1 MVLNL
6 NWDVPSTEPDQG
18 VWATLQFTTQ
28 GAKLR
33 IFDAAPDA
41 KRRSCLAVY
50 PFPLKEPIC
59 HLDPQF
65 QPPKAVFERSRPAV
79 TVARIARTLGQWIST
94 MF

>member
-6 NWDVPSTEPDQG
+6 KWDVPSIETNQG
-18 VWATLQFTTQ
+18 VWATLQFTAQ

-41 KRRSCLAVY
+41 KRRSCLARY
-50 PFPLKEPIC
+50 PFPLKESVC
-59 HLDPQF
+59 QLDPQF
-65 QPPKAVFERSRPAV
+65 QRLKIPFERPRLAV
-79 TVARIARTLGQWIST
+79 TVAGITRTLGQWIST